1 MTLEF
6 DFQAD
11 LSRFL
16 PVTLMERLPEREAL
30 RAAIAHLNGVH
41 TAVKS
46 FLPQYIA
53 DEEELI
59 EKDYSALRL
68 GAFLFA
74 DVSGF
79 TALSEKIQ
87 QQSGAEGSEI
97 LTTVF
102 NDYFATMLE
111 ILAKSDGQLL
121 KFAGDALL
129 AFFPNVD
136 NPDDL
141 TETYKAIRTGLRMQ
155 RAMKAKFQPV
165 QNEQLM
171 QLLGSD
177 HTSSLSM
184 SIGIARGSLFEALVG
199 NNTQRDHI
207 IQGDLPGLAMQAE
220 GVGDRDEVIVDD
232 ALAQAVAAQFR
243 SHPLA
248 EGFSQI
254 IDDFGDNLDDYEFEL
269 LRRRKAR
276 SGALFDFETTN
287 LLENLRSQ
295 LRRVQAVSRY
305 VAPNVLHE
313 LVNNDDHHLLSQNRF
328 TTTVFV
334 HCTGFAEMLNDWGD
348 DHLGLVTSLL
358 GRFYNIVQRII
369 TSYGG
374 TLARTDPY
382 KLGIKMLI
390 TFGAPVAHP
399 DDPERAVTAALE
411 IRHQLQE
418 FNARLSEELPPALR
432 REQYVSF
439 RVGITQGEIF
449 AGEVGWKQRR
459 EFTVMGDDVNLA
471 ARLMANAEMGHI
483 LISSRVYEHVQHA
496 FEVEALE
503 PLILKG
509 KRKPIHPFSVVRAM
523 SPAVDLNISSDLPF
537 IGHDMFMLSLTM
549 TLRQAMGRRRRAL
562 ALVGDA
568 GIGKTRIAKQFVKA
582 AQSSGFRVA
591 WASCQTRN
599 NRKTTWSAIVAQLLD
614 LEVGR
619 RDAEARR
626 LLSER
631 LRSIGLPGVESVLS
645 ELLFDSV
652 APSVAVAPKAAAQ
665 TPPAT
670 PADAPVNDLPPET
683 QKRVTDL
690 FAAVQKMST
699 EEMRRSGLFGLMRRA
714 TENNPEASGLPV
726 DKSGLWKQ
734 AEKRTSLED
743 GLVSFIRHFCDETP
757 TLIVIDDVHQEN
769 SAALELLR
777 YLLAN
782 VTQGKLVLLV
792 TYEPTVQVGLDI
804 QTLLVPDLTQDETNL
819 IAMAILHASE
829 LGPRLAELLWT
840 RTSGRPLFVESL
852 LRTLHDRD
860 FIEIV
865 NGRAEL
871 RPEADI
877 DALPE
882 DVRQLVVSRL
892 DRLSDSA
899 RSLLW
904 SAAILEADFTVE
916 ALAALSET
924 TDLDAIRLLVEELVS
939 AQIIQEV
946 ERGIHDFRHGMTQRV
961 IYETLS
967 RMQRMKLHRLAV
979 NFYRQ
984 QPRSIPQTMALA
996 FHLTRCGL
1004 LPQAVEVVVQAAETA
1019 EAEQD
1024 IDGAIELYR
1033 HALALFPDEKSIHQ
1047 HLERLQTL
1055 REAALQPG
1063 E

>member
-1 MTLEF
+1 MTLES
-6 DFQAD
+6 DFLAD

-16 PVTLMERLPEREAL
+16 PVSLMERLPEREAL
-30 RAAIAHLNGVH
+30 RTAVTHLNGVH

-53 DEEELI
+53 DEDELI
-59 EKDYSALRL
+59 QNDYSALRL

-87 QQSGAEGSEI
+87 RNSGAEGSEI
-97 LTTVF
+97 LTAVF

-129 AFFPNVD
+129 AFFPAGD

-141 TETYKAIRTGLRMQ
+141 TETHKAIRTGLRMQ
-155 RAMKAKFQPV
+155 RAMHAKFQPV
-165 QNEQLM
+165 QNEHLIRV
-171 QLLGSD
+171 LGSD

-220 GVGDRDEVIVDD
+220 GVGERDEVIVDD
-232 ALAQAVAAQFR
+232 DLAQAVAAQFR
-243 SHPLA
+243 SQPLS

-254 IDDFGDNLDDYEFEL
+254 IDDFGENLDDYEFEL

-276 SGALFDFETTN
+276 SGALFDFETSN
-287 LLENLRSQ
+287 LLDSLRSQ
-295 LRRVQAVSRY
+295 LRRVQGVSRY

-313 LVNNDDHHLLSQNRF
+313 LVNDDDYHLHSQNRF
-328 TTTVFV
+328 TTTLFV
-334 HCTGFAEMLNDWGD
+334 HCTGFAELLSEWGGDNLN
-348 DHLGLVTSLL
+348 LVTSLL

-411 IRHQLQE
+411 IMHQVRE
-418 FNARLSEELPPALR
+418 FNARLSEELPSSMRRQDYVTLR
-432 REQYVSF
+432 I
-439 RVGITQGEIF
+439 GITQGEIF

-459 EFTVMGDDVNLA
+459 EYTVMGDDVNLA
-471 ARLMANAEMGHI
+471 ARLMANAEKGHI
-483 LISSRVYEHVQHA
+483 LISSRVFEHVKHT
-496 FEVEALE
+496 FETQAIE

-509 KRKPIHPFSVVRAM
+509 KSKPIYPYIVRRATT
-523 SPAVDLNISSDLPF
+523 PIVDLNVASDLPF

-568 GIGKTRIAKQFVKA
+568 GIGKTRIAKQFVRS
-582 AQSSGFRVA
+582 AQSSGFKVA

-599 NRKTTWSAIVAQLLD
+599 NRKTTWAALISQLLD
-614 LEVGR
+614 LEIGR
-619 RDAEARR
+619 QDAEARR
-626 LLSER
+626 TLSER
-631 LRSIGLPGVESVLS
+631 LKAQGLSSVEAVMNELIFDGAAPPVPVDQTGSHPAVKPG
-645 ELLFDSV
+645 
-652 APSVAVAPKAAAQ
+652 
-665 TPPAT
+665 
-670 PADAPVNDLPPET
+670 ADAPVNDLPPET

-714 TENNPEASGLPV
+714 TENNPEATGLPT

-734 AEKRTSLED
+734 TEKRTSLED
-743 GLVSFIRHFCDETP
+743 GLVTFLQHFCDDTP

-769 SAALELLR
+769 AAALELLR
-777 YLLAN
+777 YVLTH
-782 VTQGKLVLLV
+782 VTQGKLVILV

-804 QTLLVPDLTQDETNL
+804 QTLLVPDLNQDETNL

-829 LGPRLAELLWT
+829 LGQRLADLLWS

-860 FIEIV
+860 FIEIAS
-865 NGRAEL
+865 GRAEL
-871 RPEADI
+871 RSEADI

-892 DRLSDSA
+892 DRLSDTT
-899 RSLLW
+899 RHLLW
-904 SAAILEADFTVE
+904 SAAILETDFSVE
-916 ALAALSET
+916 SLAALNET
-924 TDLDAIRLLVEELVS
+924 TDHEHIANRVRELIDV
-939 AQIIQEV
+939 QIIE
-946 ERGIHDFRHGMTQRV
+946 EHDKGTFSFRHGMTQRV

-967 RMQRMKLHRLAV
+967 RLQRMKLHRLAV
-979 NFYRQ
+979 AYYRE
-984 QPRSIPQTMALA
+984 QPQSIAQTMSLA
-996 FHLTRCGL
+996 FHLTKCGQ
-1004 LPQAVEVVVQAAETA
+1004 LPQAVEIVVQAAETA
-1019 EAEQD
+1019 EASQD

-1033 HALALFPDEKSIHQ
+1033 HALALFPDEKSIQ
-1047 HLERLQTL
+1047 QQLERLQAL
-1055 REAALQPG
+1055 RDTALQANT
-1063 E
+1063 